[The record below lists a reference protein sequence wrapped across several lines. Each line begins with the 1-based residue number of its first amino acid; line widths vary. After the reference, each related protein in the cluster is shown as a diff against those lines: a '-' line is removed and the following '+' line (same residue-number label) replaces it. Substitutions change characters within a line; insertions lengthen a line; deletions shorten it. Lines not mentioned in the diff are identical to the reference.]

1 MQFRIC
7 LGMAAICTLA
17 AMSSAHAQLASSP
30 PSDKAGTGWSFTVT
44 PYLWLPRISQN
55 LQANG
60 PQGGTVNMTVNAG
73 PGDYLTLVN
82 FAGMVGGVARNDRF
96 SVITDLLYFNNS
108 FTSNTLHLSSVN
120 PGSGTIDIPLS
131 TQAGTG
137 TRMAMMIW
145 SLAGGYTV
153 LQGDWGNLD
162 AILGMRMLTFSSTT
176 NYQLNTDIRAPNQT
190 LALSRGGTLNI
201 NAAYF
206 DAIGGF
212 SGRINIPNS
221 KFYLPFYF
229 DAGTGGIPFTWQIYG
244 GVAYSVTRWVDVSAG
259 YRYFAF
265 ENNPT
270 TGVRHMSLSGFI
282 LGANI
287 RF

>member
-7 LGMAAICTLA
+7 LGAAAICTIA
-17 AMSSAHAQLASSP
+17 AVPSAHAQLASSP
-30 PSDKAGTGWSFTVT
+30 PPAKEGSGWSFAVN
-44 PYLWLPRISQN
+44 PYIWLPRISQS
-55 LQANG
+55 LQASG
-60 PQGGTVNMTVNAG
+60 PQGGTVSTTVDAG
-73 PGDYLTLVN
+73 FGDYLTLVN
-82 FAGMVGGVARNDRF
+82 FTAMVGGVARYDRF
-96 SVITDLLYFNNS
+96 SVITDLLYINDS
-108 FTSNTLHLSSVN
+108 LTSNTLRLSSVN
-120 PGSGTIDIPLS
+120 PGFGPIDIPRS
-131 TQAGTG
+131 VQAGTG
-137 TRMAMMIW
+137 TRMAMTIW

-162 AILGMRMLTFSSTT
+162 AILGMRMLTFNSTT
-176 NYQLNTDIRAPNQT
+176 NYQLSTNIQSPNQT

-201 NAAYF
+201 STAYF
-206 DAIGGF
+206 DAIGGL

-229 DAGTGGIPFTWQIYG
+229 DAGTGGMPFTWQVYG
-244 GVAYSVTRWVDVSAG
+244 GVAYSVKSWADLSVG

-265 ENNPT
+265 ENNPS
-270 TGVRHMSLSGFI
+270 TGVHHMSLSGFI